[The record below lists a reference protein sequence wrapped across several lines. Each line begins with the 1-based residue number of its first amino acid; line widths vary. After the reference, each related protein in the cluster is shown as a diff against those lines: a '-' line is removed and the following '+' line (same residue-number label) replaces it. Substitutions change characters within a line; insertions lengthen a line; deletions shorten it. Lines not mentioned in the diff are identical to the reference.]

1 MQRVHITPYAL
12 TYTRWYLGLTVL
24 IAFIFALLAWPGG
37 IGTILIIIFTATAM
51 AARSFVRDHARVPN
65 VIEAQAYSWRALV
78 GAFLASLLITVPI
91 ALFVLPAQDT
101 QEILDNFKS
110 LEYVMV
116 GLGVLALLAGA
127 YYAVIR
133 FGFVW
138 SAKQF
143 LQRR

>member
-1 MQRVHITPYAL
+1 MQRVHISPYAY

-37 IGTILIIIFTATAM
+37 MGTILLIILAATAM
-51 AARSFVRDHARVPN
+51 AARRFVHDHARVPN
-65 VIEAQAYSWRALV
+65 DAEVHAYAWRALA
-78 GAFLASLLITVPI
+78 GAFLASLLITVPL
-91 ALFVLPAQDT
+91 ALFVLPAEET
-101 QEILDNFKS
+101 QAIFDSFKS

-116 GLGVLALLAGA
+116 ALGVLALFAGA

-133 FGFVW
+133 YGFVW

>member
-1 MQRVHITPYAL
+1 MQRVHITPYAY

-24 IAFIFALLAWPGG
+24 IAFIFALLDWPGG
-37 IGTILIIIFTATAM
+37 IGTILIIILAATAM
-51 AARSFVRDHARVPN
+51 AARRFVRDHARVPN
-65 VIEAQAYSWRALV
+65 VAEAQAYSWRSLV
-78 GAFLASLLITVPI
+78 GAFLASLLITIPL
-91 ALFVLPAQDT
+91 ALFVLPAEET
-101 QEILDNFKS
+101 QEILDSFKS
-110 LEYVMV
+110 VEYVMV

-133 FGFVW
+133 LGFVW

>member
-1 MQRVHITPYAL
+1 MQRVHITPYAY

-24 IAFIFALLAWPGG
+24 IAFIFALLDWPGG
-37 IGTILIIIFTATAM
+37 IGTILIIIFAATAI
-51 AARSFVRDHARVPN
+51 AARRFVRDHARVPN
-65 VIEAQAYSWRALV
+65 VAEAQAYSWCSLV
-78 GAFLASLLITVPI
+78 GAFLASLLITIPL
-91 ALFVLPAQDT
+91 ALFVLPAKET
-101 QEILDNFKS
+101 QEILDSFKS

-133 FGFVW
+133 LGFVW

>member
-1 MQRVHITPYAL
+1 MQRVHITPYAY

-37 IGTILIIIFTATAM
+37 IGTILIIILAATAM
-51 AARSFVRDHARVPN
+51 AARRFVRDHARVPN
-65 VIEAQAYSWRALV
+65 VAEAQAYSWRSLV
-78 GAFLASLLITVPI
+78 GAFLASLLITIPL
-91 ALFVLPAQDT
+91 ALFVLPAEET
-101 QEILDNFKS
+101 QEILDSFKS

-116 GLGVLALLAGA
+116 GLGALALLAGA

-133 FGFVW
+133 LGFVW

>member
-1 MQRVHITPYAL
+1 MQRVHITPYAYA
-12 TYTRWYLGLTVL
+12 YTRWYLGLTVL
-24 IAFIFALLAWPGG
+24 IAFIFAL
-37 IGTILIIIFTATAM
+37 IGTILIIILAATAM
-51 AARSFVRDHARVPN
+51 AARRFVRDHARVPN
-65 VIEAQAYSWRALV
+65 VAEAQAYSWRALV
-78 GAFLASLLITVPI
+78 GAFLASLLITIPL
-91 ALFVLPAQDT
+91 ALFVLPAEET
-101 QEILDNFKS
+101 QEILDSFKS

-133 FGFVW
+133 LGFVW

>member
-1 MQRVHITPYAL
+1 MQRVHITPYAY

-37 IGTILIIIFTATAM
+37 IGTILIIILAATAM
-51 AARSFVRDHARVPN
+51 AARHFVRDHARVPN
-65 VIEAQAYSWRALV
+65 VAEAQAYSWRSLV
-78 GAFLASLLITVPI
+78 GAFLASLLITIPL
-91 ALFVLPAQDT
+91 ALFVLPAKET
-101 QEILDNFKS
+101 QEILDSFKS

-133 FGFVW
+133 LGFVW

>member
-1 MQRVHITPYAL
+1 MQRAHITPYAL
-12 TYTRWYLGLTVL
+12 TYTAWYLGLTVL

-37 IGTILIIIFTATAM
+37 MGTILLIILAATAR
-51 AARSFVRDHARVPN
+51 AARRFVHEHARVPN
-65 VIEAQAYSWRALV
+65 VAEAQAYSWRALV
-78 GAFLASLLITVPI
+78 GAFLASLLITIPL
-91 ALFVLPAQDT
+91 ALFVLPAKET
-101 QEILDNFKS
+101 QEILDSFKS

-133 FGFVW
+133 LGFVW

>member
-1 MQRVHITPYAL
+1 MQRVHITPYAYA
-12 TYTRWYLGLTVL
+12 YTRWYLGLTVL

-37 IGTILIIIFTATAM
+37 IGTILIIIFAATAM
-51 AARSFVRDHARVPN
+51 AARRFVRDHARVPN
-65 VIEAQAYSWRALV
+65 VAEAQAYSWRSLV
-78 GAFLASLLITVPI
+78 GAFLASLLITIPL
-91 ALFVLPAQDT
+91 ALFVLPAEET
-101 QEILDNFKS
+101 QEILDSFKS
-110 LEYVMV
+110 VEYVMV

-133 FGFVW
+133 LGFVW